1 MENKKHKRKLFI
13 FESLNQ
19 KPLPTNL
26 FIGRL
31 ARYILAATLLV
42 ICALGIGILGYHL
55 FENFSLIDSFL
66 NASMILGGMRP
77 VNEIHTEV
85 GKLFAGMYALFSG
98 LVFLVAVGLIIAPIF
113 HRILHK
119 FHFED
124 V

>member
-66 NASMILGGMRP
+66 NASMILGGMGP